1 MAKKKSPKAKPA
13 ASGSSSERGHEVDLN
28 APLSVPPDVTD
39 LDPLAGAVPIGI
51 PIHPEYF
58 EALEEN
64 AKRHHPQSSSNAQED
79 VAQSDD

>member
-13 ASGSSSERGHEVDLN
+13 AGGSSPEPGREVDRSG
-28 APLSVPPDVTD
+28 PLSVPPDVTD
-39 LDPLAGAVPIGI
+39 IDPLAGAVPIGV

-64 AKRHHPQSSSNAQED
+64 AQRHSPRTSSNAQED